1 MTRPRRGYGP
11 TMTIAPQDI
20 DISTGTSDPLYNV
33 ILVLQQALE
42 DCFRYTCFAE
52 DARRAG
58 DDELVELFE
67 ELSEQDRQLAERLK
81 PLLAA
86 RLAT

>member
-1 MTRPRRGYGP
+1 MAT
-11 TMTIAPQDI
+11 APQHI
-20 DISTGTSDPLYNV
+20 DVSTGTSDPDYNV

-42 DCFRYTCFAE
+42 DCYRFQCFAE

-67 ELSEQDRQLAERLK
+67 ELSQQDRELADRVK
-81 PLLAA
+81 GILAR
-86 RLAT
+86 RLAG